1 MISGIEFTAK
11 ELKTIKEKVA
21 VLYKDES
28 GKPFI
33 LTEGQSQIFAAIYK
47 KKANRIH
54 IQAFT
59 RYGKSETIAMAVL
72 TRVMAYPEKW
82 CIVAGNDDKAHI
94 IMSHL
99 IKHIFDNE
107 GSRAKFIIE
116 SGESEERIRR
126 YRNKDRINFKVE
138 GDLLGEVFITTAS
151 GALGFGAPNVVC
163 DESALISEKD
173 YALVIRMIGEKT
185 ENTLIE
191 VGNPWESDHFRKS
204 FEDPNY
210 AKIIIDY
217 VQGIKEGRIKPAY
230 VDEVRAHPF
239 FDVLYEC
246 NFPKSDIMDEKG
258 WVPLF
263 TKDELDRA
271 MIENATGF
279 GINKLGVDVAGGG
292 RNFSVIVQRRT
303 NFAKK
308 IHKSNNPDTM
318 SLAETIIG
326 LARDPIKE
334 RKYLIRPEDIFI
346 DSIGIGKGL
355 YDILSRNIPGVY
367 GINVG
372 SEPTDIQ
379 EKEKF
384 VNLRAELYWKLRDW
398 ILQGGKLEKDDD
410 WNQLLKIKYK
420 VKLEGTKGKM
430 QIISKE
436 ELAKQG
442 IPSPDLADALA
453 LTFRTPDMAPVDEE
467 LLEQQRLHEEKPLDP
482 FNPFGEL

>member
-1 MISGIEFTAK
+1 
-11 ELKTIKEKVA
+11 
-21 VLYKDES
+21 
-28 GKPFI
+28 
-33 LTEGQSQIFAAIYK
+33 
-47 KKANRIH
+47 
-54 IQAFT
+54 
-59 RYGKSETIAMAVL
+59 MAVL
-72 TRVMAYPEKW
+72 ERVNNYPEKW
-82 CIVAGNDDKAHI
+82 AIVAGKKEKAAI
-94 IMSHL
+94 IISYA
-99 IKHIFDNE
+99 IGHIFDNE
-107 GSRAKFIIE
+107 HFRARFIVAK
-116 SGESEERIRR
+116 GESEEEIRR
-126 YRNKDRINFKVE
+126 YRKKDKINF
-138 GDLLGEVFITTAS
+138 DLGKGRLGEIYITTAPD
-151 GALGFGAPNVVC
+151 AMGFGAPNVIE
-163 DESALISEKD
+163 DESALISEND
-173 YALVIRMIGEKT
+173 HALVMRMLGDQT
-185 ENTLIE
+185 ENFLCK
-191 VGNPWESDHFRKS
+191 VGNPWESEHFRKS
-204 FEDPNY
+204 FADPQYKKILINY
-210 AKIIIDY
+210 TQA
-217 VQGIKEGRIKPAY
+217 VREGRLKPAY
-230 VDEVRAHPF
+230 IDEMKKQPF

>member
-1 MISGIEFTAK
+1 MRFKNQKGE
-11 ELKTIKEKVA
+11 
-21 VLYKDES
+21 
-28 GKPFI
+28 PFQ
-33 LTEGQSQIFAAIYK
+33 LTDGQAEIFSAIAK
-47 KKANRIH
+47 KKYPRVH
-54 IQAFT
+54 VQTPT
-59 RYGKSETIAMAVL
+59 RYGKSDVISMAVL
-72 TRVMAYPEKW
+72 ERVNNYPEKW
-82 CIVAGNDDKAHI
+82 AIVAGKKEKASI
-94 IMSHL
+94 I
-99 IKHIFDNE
+99 INYAIGHIFDNE
-107 GSRAKFIIE
+107 HFRARFII
-116 SGESEERIRR
+116 SKGESEEEIRR
-126 YRNKDRINFKVE
+126 YRKKDKINF
-138 GDLLGEVFITTAS
+138 DLGKGRLGEIYITTAPD
-151 GALGFGAPNVVC
+151 AMGFGAPNVIE
-163 DESALISEKD
+163 DESALISEND
-173 YALVIRMIGEKT
+173 HALVMRMLGDQT
-185 ENTLIE
+185 ENFLCK
-191 VGNPWESDHFRKS
+191 VGNPWESEHFRKS
-204 FEDPNY
+204 FADPQYKKILINY
-210 AKIIIDY
+210 TQA
-217 VQGIKEGRIKPAY
+217 VREGRLKPAY
-230 VDEVRAHPF
+230 IDEMRKQPF

-263 TKDELDRA
+263 TRDELDRA

-326 LARDPIKE
+326 MAKDPIKE

-453 LTFRTPDMAPVDEE
+453 LTFRTSDQAPVDEE
-467 LLEQQRLHEEKPLDP
+467 LLEQQRLHEERPIDP
-482 FNPFGEL
+482 WNPFGEVT

>member
-1 MISGIEFTAK
+1 MEMKEIK
-11 ELKTIKEKVA
+11 ELVRSRFKNQKGE
-21 VLYKDES
+21 
-28 GKPFI
+28 PFQLTDGQAEIFSAI
-33 LTEGQSQIFAAIYK
+33 LK
-47 KKANRIH
+47 KKHPRYH
-54 IQAFT
+54 IETPT
-59 RYGKSETIAMAVL
+59 RYGKSDVISMAVL
-72 TRVMAYPEKW
+72 ERVNNYPEKW
-82 CIVAGNDDKAHI
+82 AIVAEKKEKAGI
-94 IMSHL
+94 IISYA
-99 IKHIFDNE
+99 IGHIFDNE
-107 GSRAKFIIE
+107 HFRARFII
-116 SGESEERIRR
+116 SKGESEEEIRR
-126 YRNKDRINFKVE
+126 YRKKDKINF
-138 GDLLGEVFITTAS
+138 DLGKGRLGEIYITTAPD
-151 GALGFGAPNVVC
+151 AMGFGAPNVIE
-163 DESALISEKD
+163 DESALIPGND
-173 YALVIRMIGEKT
+173 HALVLRMLGDQP
-185 ENTLIE
+185 ENFLCK

-204 FEDPNY
+204 FEDPDY
-210 AKIIIDY
+210 KKILIDY
-217 VQGIKEGRIKPAY
+217 SQAIREGRLKPEY
-230 VDEVRAHPF
+230 VDEMRKQPF
-239 FDVLYEC
+239 FDVLYEIK
-246 NFPKSDIMDEKG
+246 FPKMDIMDEKG

-326 LARDPIKE
+326 MAKDPIKE

-453 LTFRTPDMAPVDEE
+453 LTFRTPDMVSVDEE
-467 LLEQQRLHEEKPLDP
+467 LLEQQRLREEKPYDP
-482 FNPFGEL
+482 FNPFNEI

>member
-1 MISGIEFTAK
+1 M
-11 ELKTIKEKVA
+11 KEKDKLKQLVA
-21 VLYKDES
+21 SLYKNTQ
-28 GKPFI
+28 GGNFI
-33 LTEGQSQIFAAIYK
+33 LTDGQAEIFGLIFK
-47 KKANRIH
+47 KPYHRTYVSCH
-54 IQAFT
+54 T
-59 RYGKSETIAMAVL
+59 RYGKSDVISMAVL
-72 TRVMAYPEKW
+72 TRVSTFPEKW
-82 CIVAGNDDKAHI
+82 SIVAGTKEKAKI
-94 IMSHL
+94 IMSYL
-99 IKHIFDNE
+99 IGHIFDNKYT
-107 GSRAKFIIE
+107 RAKFILE
-116 SGESEERIRR
+116 KGEQEEEIKR
-126 YRNKDRINFKVE
+126 YRNKEKINFKLE
-138 GDLLGEVFITTAS
+138 NGLLGEVFITTAQ
-151 GALGFGAPNVVC
+151 GALGFGASNVVC
-163 DESALISEKD
+163 DEAALIPEND
-173 YALVIRMIGEKT
+173 FALVIRMLGDNPNNFLCK
-185 ENTLIE
+185 

-204 FEDPNY
+204 FEDPTY
-210 AKIIIDY
+210 HKLIIDY
-217 VQGIKEGRIKPAY
+217 KQGIREGRLTPAY
-230 VDEVRAHPF
+230 VDEVRTHPF

-271 MIENATGF
+271 MIENANGF

-326 LARDPIKE
+326 MAKDPIKE

-453 LTFRTPDMAPVDEE
+453 LTFRTPDQVPVDEE
-467 LLEQQRLHEEKPLDP
+467 LLEQQRLHEERPIDI
-482 FNPFGEL
+482 FNPFNEI